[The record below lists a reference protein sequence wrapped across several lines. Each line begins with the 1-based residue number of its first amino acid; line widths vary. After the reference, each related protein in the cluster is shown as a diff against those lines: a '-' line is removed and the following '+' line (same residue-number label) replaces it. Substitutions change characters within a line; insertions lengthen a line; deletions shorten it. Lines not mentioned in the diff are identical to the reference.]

1 MSGSNH
7 FKKIAVRL
15 HLMEPTTQYPSP
27 DQPFAVKQ
35 INRLGRGLNKVGLSK
50 PSLSPD
56 KLIDKAYRQSGLND
70 FGDESFR
77 LGLDKLCES
86 FEHEAKLSQ
95 IGRIAARGLLL
106 DNLTLRLQLIEYRK
120 HHPDV
125 ARQTIERPLFVLGMP
140 RTGTTILY
148 ELLAQDPAHRSPTSW
163 EVLSPFPPA
172 RRESFTTDPR
182 IEAAEKHM
190 NKIEIL
196 APGFKA
202 IHEIGAR
209 LPQECVALLAPHFIS
224 DQFGASYSIPEYRRW
239 SLTQDMTAAYQWH
252 YQFLQHLQADY
263 RKTRW
268 VLKTPAHLPYLDT
281 LIKQYPDA
289 ALVHTHRDPVD
300 VMGSIS
306 SLACT
311 LHSAFSDRVDPL
323 ATGPREAEFFSDT
336 LNQAIALRE
345 TIPNASKRFFDV
357 QFNDIVADPIA
368 VIEAIYQHFN
378 FSFTP
383 EARSAMQS
391 YMDNRPRDKH
401 GRHHYTLDD
410 YGLTRD
416 ELSVLFGD
424 YCQRFGLG

>member
-1 MSGSNH
+1 MGS
-7 FKKIAVRL
+7 
-15 HLMEPTTQYPSP
+15 TTQYPSP
-27 DQPFAVKQ
+27 DQPFAIKQ
-35 INRLGRGLNKVGLSK
+35 INRLGRGLSAVGFSK
-50 PSLSPD
+50 PRLSPD
-56 KLIDKAYRQSGLND
+56 RLIAKACQKSGLSN

-95 IGRIAARGLLL
+95 IGRIAARQLLL
-106 DNLTLRLQLIEYRK
+106 DNLALRLQIVEYRK
-120 HHPDV
+120 QHPEV
-125 ARQTIERPLFVLGMP
+125 AKQTIERPLFVLGLP

-148 ELLAQDPAHRSPTSW
+148 ELLAQDPAHRSPASW

-172 RRESFTTDPR
+172 RQESFTTDPR
-182 IEAAEKHM
+182 IKAAEEHL

-209 LPQECVALLAPHFIS
+209 LPQECVSLLAAHFIS

-239 SLTQDMTAAYQWH
+239 SLNQDMTATYQWH

-281 LIKQYPDA
+281 IIKQYPDA

-311 LHSAFSDRVDPL
+311 LHSAFSDKIDPM
-323 ATGPREAEFFSDT
+323 ATGRREAEFFSTT
-336 LNQAIALRE
+336 LNKSIALRDAM
-345 TIPNASKRFFDV
+345 PDADKRFFDV
-357 QFNDIVADPIA
+357 QFDDIVADPIK
-368 VIEAIYQHFN
+368 VIESIYQHFD
-378 FSFTP
+378 FPFTP
-383 EARSAMQS
+383 EARAAMQH
-391 YMDNRPRDKH
+391 YLDNRPRDKH
-401 GRHHYTLDD
+401 GRHHYKLED
-410 YGLTRD
+410 YGLSRD
-416 ELSVLFGD
+416 ELGVLFGD
-424 YCQRFGLG
+424 YCQRFGMD